1 MKLIIANKNY
11 STWSLRGW
19 LVLRGFNLDVE
30 EIELDLFT
38 DAFYAEIAKHSGA
51 AKVPVLVDG
60 DIAVWDSLAICEY
73 VNEQYLQGKG
83 WPQCI
88 ADRARARAMS
98 AEMHAGFSALR
109 NEMPM
114 NIRARRK
121 VTPTALCRGDIARID
136 QIWAEQMAEFQDKG
150 GWLFGEFSI
159 ADVMYAPVALRFQ
172 TYGVAL
178 SPLAQT
184 YMDKVLGDPVV
195 QRWVEESQQDTRLVP
210 DDEAGEEIAP
220 H

>member
-19 LVLRGFNLDVE
+19 LALRGFNIDFEEVE
-30 EIELDLFT
+30 LELFT
-38 DAFYAEIAKHSGA
+38 ESFYAEITKHSGA

-60 DIAVWDSLAICEY
+60 DIAVWDSLAISEY
-73 VNEQYLQGKG
+73 VNDRYLNGKG
-83 WPQCI
+83 WPQDI
-88 ADRARARAMS
+88 AQRAKARAMS
-98 AEMHAGFSALR
+98 AEMHSGFNALR

-114 NIRARRK
+114 NIRGRRK
-121 VTPTALCRGDIARID
+121 ITPSEGCLKDIARID
-136 QIWAEQMAEFQDKG
+136 QIWAEQMKEFGEKG

-159 ADVMYAPVALRFQ
+159 ADVMYAPVALRFV

-178 SPLAQT
+178 SPLAQA
-184 YMDKVLGDPVV
+184 YSDLVLSNPAVQQWVRESKLDTSVV
-195 QRWVEESQQDTRLVP
+195 SE
-210 DDEAGEEIAP
+210 DEAGVEV